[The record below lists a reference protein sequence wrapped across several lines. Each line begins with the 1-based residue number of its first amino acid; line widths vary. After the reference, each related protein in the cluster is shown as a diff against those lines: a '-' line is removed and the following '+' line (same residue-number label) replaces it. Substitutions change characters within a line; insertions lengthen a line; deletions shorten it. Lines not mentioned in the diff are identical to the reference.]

1 MTLNPCPRLAR
12 AFAAARRADSGKSPI
27 RPAGAAL
34 ALARDAIAR
43 HEAAKEKAAQA
54 RAALESYWQ
63 ELKKIEPKRYAP
75 EGKRLAAL
83 RQELAAASKAEG
95 RAADFA
101 GHYDGRTVWAKSS
114 PTYGRTSTPG
124 EVWAESAESL
134 FRNVQ
139 RAHEVDTRLPQ
150 GYYDNNHGEAS
161 RDGDGLCYGVIGQKR
176 GRAGRPRGVA
186 VYYAG
191 RAFGCNDSPSFD
203 LSRPHMDCDSE
214 EAAKEAARAAD
225 AMAEEAAESEREY
238 QAVHEAGMQW
248 ADKLAEEQEARRKA
262 LDILKERRAAA
273 GISGAAFPGLC
284 DVIRRR
290 VSELR
295 ESILESRKERA
306 ALARGDGGD
315 TWYFY
320 PSDAKLKAA
329 FCEGASLSVYPE

>member
-34 ALARDAIAR
+34 ALARDIIAR

-63 ELKKIEPKRYAP
+63 ELKATEPKRFAP
-75 EGKRLAAL
+75 EGERLAAL
-83 RQELAAASKAEG
+83 RKASAAASKAEG
-95 RAADFA
+95 WAADFA
-101 GHYDGRTVWAKSS
+101 GHYGGRTVWAKSS

-124 EVWAESAESL
+124 EIWAESAESL

-139 RAHEVDTRLPQ
+139 RAHEADTRLPQ
-150 GYYDNNHGEAS
+150 GYYDNNYGEAS

-191 RAFGCNDSPSFD
+191 HAFGCNDSPSFD

-225 AMAEEAAESEREY
+225 AMAETAAESEREY
-238 QAVHEAGMQW
+238 KAAYEAGTQW

-262 LDILKERRAAA
+262 LDILEERRAA
-273 GISGAAFPGLC
+273 GLSGAAFPGLC

-295 ESILESRKERA
+295 ESIVESREERA

-315 TWYFY
+315 SWYFY

-329 FCEGASLSVYPE
+329 FREGAGLSVYPE